1 MRTNQDYKNAA
12 LAALKGNWP
21 QAVGTSII
29 LLLLAFLCSGS
40 SSLGEILHFAP
51 GLILTFQGIGFVLI
65 LFVMVPMSIGLENSL
80 RVLYE
85 TGNGNIISN
94 TFSIA
99 TGNYLHLIWVYF
111 VMEVKIFLWTCLL
124 IVPGIIKS
132 FAYAM
137 TPFIAVEHP
146 EYTASQCTAESSR
159 LMKGHKFDLFYLYLT
174 FIGWALLSILTCGIG
189 FFWLVPY
196 METTQAA
203 FYNDLKAEAGY
214 NVPLE

>member
-21 QAVGTSII
+21 QAVGAAII
-29 LLLLAFLCSGS
+29 LFLMALLFSGS
-40 SSLGEILHFAP
+40 SSLGEILGFEP
-51 GLILTFQGIGFVLI
+51 GLTFTIEGVGFVLI
-65 LFVMVPMSIGLENSL
+65 LFVMVPVSIGLENSL
-80 RVLYE
+80 RILYE
-85 TGNGNIISN
+85 TGNGNVLAN

-99 TGNYLHLIWVYF
+99 TGNYLHIVWVYF
-111 VMEVKIFLWTCLL
+111 VMEVKIFLWTLLL

-137 TPFIAVEHP
+137 TPYIAVEHP
-146 EYTASQCTAESSR
+146 EYTPSQCTAESSR
-159 LMKGHKFDLFYLYLT
+159 LMQGHKFDLFYLYLT
-174 FIGWALLSILTCGIG
+174 FIGWALLSIITCGIG
-189 FFWLVPY
+189 FFWLMPY

-214 NVPLE
+214 GVPQE